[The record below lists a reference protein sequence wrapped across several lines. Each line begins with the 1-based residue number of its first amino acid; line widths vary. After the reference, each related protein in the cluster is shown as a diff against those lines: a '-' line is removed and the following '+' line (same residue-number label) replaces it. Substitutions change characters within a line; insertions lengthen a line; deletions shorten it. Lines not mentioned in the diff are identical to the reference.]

1 MEKKKK
7 NHSSETIKFNVFC
20 SHKKG
25 IFYFDFHQG
34 IESQNKEFH
43 SLFMT
48 WFLYD
53 SSSIRYHLKAWISFI
68 LRCVDAYIS
77 NKTKKK
83 KGEFDTFN
91 GTKCKCTWK
100 ATQTISDACHLWHCS
115 RNFRNLS
122 KFGRKTKQNTNKWQ

>member
-1 MEKKKK
+1 MKRKNNSKFSVENDSKEEKEKYKYLILSYAHCRQGNKFHCFDTIKSKMKWKKKKK

-48 WFLYD
+48 
-53 SSSIRYHLKAWISFI
+53 
-68 LRCVDAYIS
+68 
-77 NKTKKK
+77 
-83 KGEFDTFN
+83 
-91 GTKCKCTWK
+91 
-100 ATQTISDACHLWHCS
+100 
-115 RNFRNLS
+115 
-122 KFGRKTKQNTNKWQ
+122 